1 LSMTLTIDIPE
12 ALRDRVQ
19 AIAMRSNLT
28 PSQVVADALEHG
40 LSLEWQEH
48 FIAQV
53 EARLKDAENGNFA
66 SEEEVLAVRNKYRPK
81 SGPSFSP

>member
-1 LSMTLTIDIPE
+1 MSLTIDIPE

-19 AIAMRSNLT
+19 AIAARSNLT

-53 EARLKDAENGNFA
+53 EAGLKDADNGDFA
-66 SEEEVLAVRNKYRPK
+66 SDADLSALVNKYRPM
-81 SGPSFSP
+81 

>member
-1 LSMTLTIDIPE
+1 MTLTIDIPE
-12 ALRDRVQ
+12 ALRDRVE

-53 EARLKDAENGNFA
+53 EAGLKDADNGDFA
-66 SEEEVLAVRNKYRPK
+66 SEEEISALLNKYRPM
-81 SGPSFSP
+81 

>member
-1 LSMTLTIDIPE
+1 MTLTIDIPE
-12 ALRDRVQ
+12 TLRDRVE

-53 EARLKDAENGNFA
+53 EAGLKDADNGDFA
-66 SEEEVLAVRNKYRPK
+66 SEEEISALLNKYRPM
-81 SGPSFSP
+81 